1 MIPHPAGSGAN
12 QAATVHGRNLTMLN
26 CARFAAALAAAAL
39 AYAPLT
45 AHAQKCNEIVLGAAL
60 SATGIYASNG
70 TNTRNGYEFA
80 VKKINDAGGVKIAGK
95 CYHFKIT
102 YYDDESTPARA
113 AQLVERLISQDNI
126 KFVLGPY
133 SSPLTK
139 AILPVTEKYKTP
151 IVQSEAA
158 SRSLFTQG
166 YKYHF
171 GIVATS
177 EKYLTPVID
186 MAADFAKKAGQD
198 PSSVKVAM
206 SYQDDS
212 FSLDVRQ
219 GVVDLIKTYKMNT
232 VIDDR
237 MPKDLNDMGTF
248 LTKVKA
254 LKPDVLLISGHEKG
268 AATAARQMGE
278 HKTDVP
284 LVGVTHCEA
293 AKIVNDFPKAAE
305 GFVCPT
311 QWDET
316 MKASD
321 PLFGTAANYDKEMKA
336 AHPEYKNVPYQTA
349 QGSAALLVWKAAFE
363 KAGSLDQEK
372 VHEALRQV
380 DIPTFYGHVSFA
392 EDGSNPGKTIVMR
405 QIQGGKY
412 IVVAPPAVA
421 AGPVVYPRNGT
432 NY

>member
-1 MIPHPAGSGAN
+1 MMRLNGAK
-12 QAATVHGRNLTMLN
+12 
-26 CARFAAALAAAAL
+26 FAALLAAIAL
-39 AYAPLT
+39 T
-45 AHAQKCNEIVLGAAL
+45 QSTGTVQAQQCEELLLGAAL

-70 TNTRNGYEFA
+70 NNTKNGYEYA
-80 VKKINDAGGVKIAGK
+80 VKKVNDAGGIKIGGK
-95 CYHFKIT
+95 CYHLKIT

-113 AQLVERLISQDNI
+113 AQLVERLINQDKI

-133 SSPLTK
+133 SSPMTK

-151 IVQSEAA
+151 VVQAEAA

-177 EKYLTPVID
+177 EKYLSPVID
-186 MAADFAKKAGQD
+186 MAAEHAKKAGKD

-206 SYQDDS
+206 IYQDDP

-219 GVVDLIKTYKMNT
+219 GVLDGIKKHKMKT

-237 MPKDLNDMGTF
+237 MPKDLNDITTF

-268 AATAARQMGE
+268 AVTAARQMGE
-278 HKTDVP
+278 HKIDVP
-284 LVGVTHCEA
+284 LVGVTHCES
-293 AKIVNDFPKAAE
+293 AKVVADFPKVAE
-305 GFVCPT
+305 GFLCPT

-316 MKASD
+316 MKSSD
-321 PLFGTAANYDKEMKA
+321 RLLGSSADYDKGMKA
-336 AHPEYKNVPYQTA
+336 AHPEYKVVPYQTA
-349 QGSAALLVWKAAFE
+349 SASAAILVWKAAFE
-363 KAGSLDQEK
+363 KAQSLDQEK
-372 VHEALRQV
+372 VRQALTNV
-380 DIPTFYGHVSFA
+380 EVKTFWGDIKFADDGH
-392 EDGSNPGKTIVMR
+392 NPGKEMVMR
-405 QIQGGKY
+405 QIQGSKY
-412 IVVAPPAVA
+412 KVVWPPNVA
-421 AGPVVYPRNGT
+421 AASLHYPREA

>member
-1 MIPHPAGSGAN
+1 MTSN
-12 QAATVHGRNLTMLN
+12 F
-26 CARFAAALAAAAL
+26 RFAAVSAAL
-39 AYAPLT
+39 ALSWST
-45 AHAQKCNEIVLGAAL
+45 GGAQAADCETINLGAAL

-70 TNTRNGYEFA
+70 NNTKNRYEFA
-80 VKKINDAGGVKIAGK
+80 VKKINDAGGVKIGGK
-95 CYHFKIT
+95 CHHLKIT

-151 IVQSEAA
+151 VVQSEAA

-186 MAADFAKKAGQD
+186 MAAEQAKKGGKD

-206 SYQDDS
+206 IYQDDA

-219 GVVDLIKTYKMNT
+219 GVIDLIKKYKMNT
-232 VIDDR
+232 IIDDR
-237 MPKDLNDMGTF
+237 MPKDLNDLTAF
-248 LTKVKA
+248 FTKVKA
-254 LKPDVLLISGHEKG
+254 VKPDVLLISGHEKG

-278 HKTDVP
+278 NKTDVP
-284 LVGVTHCEA
+284 LIGITHCEA
-293 AKIVNDFPKAAE
+293 GKLVQDFPKVAE

-321 PLFGTAANYDKEMKA
+321 PLFGTAMNYDKEMKA
-336 AHPEYKNVPYQTA
+336 AHPEYKTVPYQTA
-349 QGSAALLVWKAAFE
+349 QASAAIYVWKDAFE
-363 KAGSLDQEK
+363 RAGSLDQEK
-372 VHEALRQV
+372 VREALTKT
-380 DIPTFYGHVSFA
+380 DLATFYGHVKFA

-405 QIQGGKY
+405 QIQDGKFV
-412 IVVAPPAVA
+412 VVAPPAVA
-421 AGPVVYPRNGT
+421 AGPVVYPRAV

>member
-1 MIPHPAGSGAN
+1 
-12 QAATVHGRNLTMLN
+12 MLN
-26 CARFAAALAAAAL
+26 TARCTIVLATAAFAI
-39 AYAPLT
+39 APST
-45 AHAQKCNEIVLGAAL
+45 ARAQACEDLVLGAAL

-70 TNTRNGYEFA
+70 NNTKNGYEFA
-80 VKKINDAGGVKIAGK
+80 VKKVNDAGGIKIGGK
-95 CYHFKIT
+95 CYHLKIT
-102 YYDDESTPARA
+102 YYDDESTPLRA
-113 AQLVERLISQDNI
+113 AQLVERLISQDKV

-133 SSPLTK
+133 SSPMTK
-139 AILPVTEKYKTP
+139 AILPVTEKYNTP
-151 IVQSEAA
+151 VVQSEAA

-186 MAADFAKKAGQD
+186 MAAEAAKKAGKD
-198 PSSVKVAM
+198 PSTVKVAM
-206 SYQDDS
+206 IYQDDS

-219 GVVDLIKTYKMNT
+219 GVVDLIKKYEMNT

-237 MPKDLNDMGTF
+237 MPKDLNDITTF
-248 LTKVKA
+248 FTKVKA

-278 HKTDVP
+278 HKVDVP
-284 LVGVTHCEA
+284 LVGITHCES
-293 AKIVNDFPKAAE
+293 AKVVSDFPKIAE

-321 PLFGTAANYDKEMKA
+321 PLFGTAANYNKEMRA
-336 AHPEYKNVPYQTA
+336 AHPEYEVVPYQTA
-349 QGSAALLVWKAAFE
+349 QASAAVYVWKDAFQR
-363 KAGSLDQEK
+363 AQSLDQEK
-372 VHEALRQV
+372 VREALTKT
-380 DIPTFYGHVSFA
+380 DLPTFYGHVKFA
-392 EDGSNPGKTIVMR
+392 DDGSNPGKTIVMR

-412 IVVAPPAVA
+412 IVVAPAAVA
-421 AGPVVYPRNGT
+421 AGSVVYPRT
-432 NY
+432 AHY

>member
-1 MIPHPAGSGAN
+1 MTSNFSI
-12 QAATVHGRNLTMLN
+12 AAVL
-26 CARFAAALAAAAL
+26 AALALSCSGGGVQAADCG
-39 AYAPLT
+39 T
-45 AHAQKCNEIVLGAAL
+45 IHLGAAL
-60 SATGIYASNG
+60 STTGIYASNG
-70 TNTRNGYEFA
+70 NNTKNGFEFA
-80 VKKINDAGGVKIAGK
+80 IKKINDAGGVKVGDK
-95 CYHFKIT
+95 CYNLEVV

-113 AQLVERLISQDNI
+113 AQLVERLISQDDI

-133 SSPLTK
+133 SSPMTK

-151 IVQSEAA
+151 VVQSEAA

-171 GIVATS
+171 GIIATS

-186 MAADFAKKAGQD
+186 MAAELAKKAGRH

-206 SYQDDS
+206 IFQDDS

-219 GVVDLIKTYKMNT
+219 GVVDLVKKYKMNT
-232 VIDDR
+232 IIDDR
-237 MPKDLNDMGTF
+237 MPKDLNDLTAF
-248 LTKVKA
+248 FTKVKA
-254 LKPDVLLISGHEKG
+254 VKPDVLLISGHEKG

-278 HKTDVP
+278 HRTDVP
-284 LVGVTHCEA
+284 LIGITHCES
-293 AKIVNDFPKAAE
+293 AKVVQDFPKVAE

-321 PLFGTAANYDKEMKA
+321 PLFGTAMDYNNQMKA

-349 QGSAALLVWKAAFE
+349 QASAAIYVWKDAFE
-363 KAGSLDQEK
+363 RAGTLDQEK
-372 VHEALRQV
+372 VRQALIET
-380 DIPTFYGHVSFA
+380 DLPTFYGHVKFA
-392 EDGSNPGKTIVMR
+392 EDGSNPGKTMVMR
-405 QIQGGKY
+405 QIQDGKFV
-412 IVVAPPAVA
+412 VVAPPAVA
-421 AGPVVYPRNGT
+421 AGPVVYPRAA

>member
-1 MIPHPAGSGAN
+1 L
-12 QAATVHGRNLTMLN
+12 ATL
-26 CARFAAALAAAAL
+26 AFAAV
-39 AYAPLT
+39 PST
-45 AHAQKCNEIVLGAAL
+45 ARAQACEDLVLGAAL

-70 TNTRNGYEFA
+70 NNTKNGYEFA
-80 VKKINDAGGVKIAGK
+80 VKKINDAGGVRIGGK
-95 CYHFKIT
+95 CHHLKIT

-113 AQLVERLISQDNI
+113 AQLVERLISQDKV

-139 AILPVTEKYKTP
+139 AILPVTEKYNTP
-151 IVQSEAA
+151 VVQSEAA

-177 EKYLTPVID
+177 EKYLTPVLD
-186 MAADFAKKAGQD
+186 MAADFATKSGKK
-198 PSSVKVAM
+198 PSDVKVAM
-206 SYQDDS
+206 IYQDDS

-219 GVVDLIKTYKMNT
+219 GVVDLAKKYNMNT

-237 MPKDLNDMGTF
+237 MPKDLNDITTF
-248 LTKVKA
+248 FTKVKA

-278 HKTDVP
+278 QKTDVP
-284 LVGVTHCEA
+284 LIGITHCES
-293 AKIVNDFPKAAE
+293 AKVVNDFPKIAE

-311 QWDET
+311 QWDES

-321 PLFGTAANYDKEMKA
+321 RLFGTAANYDKEMKT
-336 AHPEYKNVPYQTA
+336 AHPEYKTVPYQTA
-349 QGSAALLVWKAAFE
+349 QASAAVYVWKDAFE
-363 KAGSLDQEK
+363 RANSLDQEK
-372 VHEALRQV
+372 VREALMKT
-380 DIPTFYGHVSFA
+380 DLATFYGHVKFA
-392 EDGSNPGKTIVMR
+392 ADGSNPGKTIVMR

-421 AGPVVYPRNGT
+421 AGPVVYPRT
-432 NY
+432 AQY

>member
-1 MIPHPAGSGAN
+1 
-12 QAATVHGRNLTMLN
+12 MLN
-26 CARFAAALAAAAL
+26 TARCTVVLATLAFAAV
-39 AYAPLT
+39 PST
-45 AHAQKCNEIVLGAAL
+45 ARAQACEDLVLGAAL

-70 TNTRNGYEFA
+70 NNTKNGYEFA
-80 VKKINDAGGVKIAGK
+80 VKKINGAGGVRIGGK
-95 CYHFKIT
+95 CHHLKIT

-113 AQLVERLISQDNI
+113 AQLVERLISQDKV

-139 AILPVTEKYKTP
+139 AILPVTEKYNTP
-151 IVQSEAA
+151 VVQSEAA

-177 EKYLTPVID
+177 EKYLTPVLD
-186 MAADFAKKAGQD
+186 MAADFATKSGKK
-198 PSSVKVAM
+198 PSDVKVAM
-206 SYQDDS
+206 IYQDDS

-219 GVVDLIKTYKMNT
+219 GVVDLAKKYNMNT

-237 MPKDLNDMGTF
+237 MPKDLNDITTF
-248 LTKVKA
+248 FTKVKA

-278 HKTDVP
+278 QKTDVP
-284 LVGVTHCEA
+284 LIGITHCES
-293 AKIVNDFPKAAE
+293 AKVVNDFPKIAE

-311 QWDET
+311 QWDES

-321 PLFGTAANYDKEMKA
+321 RLFGTAANYDKEMKT
-336 AHPEYKNVPYQTA
+336 AHPEYKTVPYQTA
-349 QGSAALLVWKAAFE
+349 QASAAVYVWKDAFE
-363 KAGSLDQEK
+363 RANSLDQEK
-372 VHEALRQV
+372 VREALMKT
-380 DIPTFYGHVSFA
+380 DLATFYGHVKFA
-392 EDGSNPGKTIVMR
+392 ADGSNPGKTIVMR

-421 AGPVVYPRNGT
+421 AGPVVYPRT
-432 NY
+432 AQY